1 MADTLQEIIDR
12 LWIAPDNAEW
22 TPKTD
27 TVSLSDICQWFKSDD
42 IEVLGFTSALIDD
55 ARFRI
60 EPPLTPTEYEAFAT
74 HYYERCLK
82 EDPKS
87 DWADSRYS
95 AGSTLVNVFANL
107 WRDSLVPRE
116 VLEDLKGWLGRLY
129 AEGDESLRTCI
140 VTATLEHL
148 FEQKDMREF
157 FSDWKK
163 DPVLAIAHK
172 EACLWYSG
180 GGKTPLGKPRFV
192 PRTQRR

>member
-1 MADTLQEIIDR
+1 MTDTLQEIIDR

-27 TVSLSDICQWFKSDD
+27 TVSLSDVRQWFKSDD
-42 IEVLGFTSALIDD
+42 IEVLGFTSALIHD

-60 EPPLTPTEYEAFAT
+60 EPPLTPNEYKGFAT
-74 HYYERCLK
+74 HYYGRCLK

-87 DWADSRYS
+87 EWADSRYS
-95 AGSTLVNVFANL
+95 AGTTLVNVFASL
-107 WRDSLVPRE
+107 WRDSSVPRE
-116 VLEDLKGWLGRLY
+116 VVKELKTWLGRLY
-129 AEGDESLRTCI
+129 AEGDGSLRTCI

-148 FEQKDMREF
+148 FEQKDIREF

-172 EACLWYSG
+172 EASVWYLG
-180 GGKTPLGKPRFV
+180 GGKTPLGKP
-192 PRTQRR
+192 PRKHSRK